1 MINKIQLFNQIRV
14 AINKSFLSKKY
25 KFQELKIENKE
36 FKKNFNTKIIPVI
49 NKNFAELSIKNF
61 FLKTPIQQFSYSF

>member
-1 MINKIQLFNQIRV
+1 MIKKIQLFNQIRV

-36 FKKNFNTKIIPVI
+36 FKKI
-49 NKNFAELSIKNF
+49 L
-61 FLKTPIQQFSYSF
+61 IQKLFQL